1 VGAQRQPVE
10 DLAVRIAAAWGDW
23 DGPVVESAVFGTR
36 DPVEI
41 ASMID
46 GWVGRHLGSRAGA
59 VRWYHAS
66 VGCSVA
72 LGLADGREVVV
83 KAHQPRFGEGFL
95 RAATSVQEH
104 LAAAFYPCA
113 HPLTGPHPI
122 GNGWATTATL
132 IADPG
137 ETAVPDTTSA
147 VAALVRLTTYVD
159 GMAHCGYS
167 EGHVGVEAL
176 APHPLSTPSNGTPY
190 PEPYSPAF
198 EFRNDGSAAWI
209 DDLARIALDAC
220 APDEGPLVVSHGDW
234 SPRNVRGDRFGVTA
248 VFDLDSLVLTTEAR
262 AAGHAAASWLLG
274 SDDSGAGL
282 DVDTVGHFLW
292 LHQRIRDY
300 WLPPHEMQ
308 AAWGAALWNLA
319 HLARC
324 EHAVGE
330 ELAATKALRLH
341 GAAITER
348 CSASS

>member
-1 VGAQRQPVE
+1 VGAQRQIVE
-10 DLAVRIAAAWGDW
+10 DLAERITAAWGDW
-23 DGPVVESAVFGTR
+23 DGPVVESVVFGTR
-36 DPVEI
+36 DPVVI

-46 GWVGRHLGSRAGA
+46 RWAEQHLGAPLDA

-66 VGCSVA
+66 VGCSCA
-72 LGLADGREVVV
+72 LALADGREVVV
-83 KAHQPRFGEGFL
+83 KAHQPRFGETFL
-95 RAATSVQEH
+95 RSATSVQEH
-104 LAAAFYPCA
+104 LAASFYPCPR
-113 HPLTGPHPI
+113 PLAGPNPI
-122 GNGWATTATL
+122 GNGWATAAAS

-137 ETAVPDTTSA
+137 ETAVPDMTSA

-167 EGHVGVEAL
+167 EGRVNVGAL
-176 APHPLSTPSNGTPY
+176 APHPLGAPSNGTPY

-209 DDLARIALDAC
+209 DDLARCALDAC
-220 APDEGPLVVSHGDW
+220 TADQGPLVVSHGDW

-274 SDDSGAGL
+274 NDDSGSGL
-282 DVDTVGHFLW
+282 DVDTISHFLW

-300 WLPPHEMQ
+300 WFPPHEAR

-324 EHAVGE
+324 EHAMGE
-330 ELAATKALRLH
+330 ELAATRALRLH

-348 CSASS
+348 CLAAS